1 MYRKRSDRPVNNR
14 LACHYDEAHVGIIQI
29 MSQKISS
36 LFAPVITSLLLFFP
50 GSVRA
55 EFVCSSDISYRWVR
69 SDSAVEQQERT
80 SSKDDKAE
88 APTAVPVT
96 PPPAAAASQVRYAT
110 VERGGGDEAA
120 AKTSLGIELSRQKAR
135 ASERCKRE
143 HESFG
148 ECLATKMSVKGSVLN
163 SLSFSA
169 RAQLEKALTEEC
181 QLQQGRCL
189 GVDSSEPVCREVVKA
204 DKAEKGAPAVEV
216 KSGDESKKPEEAAK
230 GAEPA
235 AAAKSDSKSKT
246 TAAKK

>member
-1 MYRKRSDRPVNNR
+1 
-14 LACHYDEAHVGIIQI
+14 

-50 GSVRA
+50 GVVSA
-55 EFVCSSDISYRWVR
+55 EFICSSDISYRWVR
-69 SDSAVEQQERT
+69 SESAADQGEQT
-80 SSKDDKAE
+80 SSKDDKAQ
-88 APTAVPVT
+88 APTSVPVT
-96 PPPAAAASQVRYAT
+96 PAPEAAPSHQVRYAT

-120 AKTSLGIELSRQKAR
+120 AKTSLGMELSRQKAR

-169 RAQLEKALTEEC
+169 RAQLEKALTDEC

-189 GVDSSEPVCREVVKA
+189 GVDSSEPVCREVA
-204 DKAEKGAPAVEV
+204 TTNKAEKAGPAVDV
-216 KSGDESKKPEEAAK
+216 KSGTDSKKPEESAK

-235 AAAKSDSKSKT
+235 AAKGDAKGAPKSK
-246 TAAKK
+246 AAGAKK